1 MPESRI
7 RRKSAYTAP
16 TAKGGPAKP
25 NGRLF
30 VPTMV
35 GLLVA
40 GLAWIVAYY
49 ITRGDYPVP
58 NIGNWN
64 LMAGFGILLVGF
76 GMTTRWR

>member
-25 NGRLF
+25 NHRLF
-30 VPTMV
+30 VPTMIA
-35 GLLVA
+35 LLVI
-40 GLAWIVAYY
+40 GLAWIVTYY
-49 ITRGDYPVP
+49 ITRGDYPIP
-58 NIGNWN
+58 GIDDWN
-64 LMAGFGILLVGF
+64 LLIGFGILLVGF

>member
-16 TAKGGPAKP
+16 AGKGGPPKP

-30 VPTMV
+30 VPIMV
-35 GLLVA
+35 GLLVL

-49 ITRGDYPVP
+49 ITRGDYPIP
-58 NIGNWN
+58 DIGNWN
-64 LMAGFGILLVGF
+64 LLAGFGILLVGF